1 MKARNYIW
9 GLFCLCTLF
18 SPLSAVAQPTGT
30 LFLSADSLAG
40 GVLDLYDLPWRFH
53 AGDAPAWADPT
64 IDDLVG
70 QAYGGAMTI
79 EGTPREGATF
89 TMTLPGG
96 AAS

>member
-18 SPLSAVAQPTGT
+18 SPLSAAAQPTGT

-53 AGDAPAWADPT
+53 AGEDPAWADLT
-64 IDDLVG
+64 IDDLVT
-70 QAYGGAMTI
+70 QAYGGATI
-79 EGTPREGATF
+79 EGTPNGGTTF
-89 TMTLPGG
+89 IVTLPGG
-96 AAS
+96 AA